1 MAIQNSYRPG
11 DWKAVCFRCGHQ
23 FLASE
28 MRRNWQGFWTC
39 RNHWEPRQP
48 QDFVRGVKDNP
59 TPPWTQPPPADV
71 FVPICSLA
79 DSTAIPG
86 LAIPGCVC
94 PSNILVDYT
103 A

>member
-1 MAIQNSYRPG
+1 
-11 DWKAVCFRCGHQ
+11 
-23 FLASE
+23 
-28 MRRNWQGFWTC
+28 
-39 RNHWEPRQP
+39 
-48 QDFVRGVKDNP
+48 
-59 TPPWTQPPPADV
+59 V